1 MNSPM
6 NSLIRAA
13 ILLCISACVSISTLG
28 QSAADHKSLDPIVD
42 KALAGYNAG
51 DSKAF
56 FADYAKLVAAIAT
69 ETTFNAMYKGVYL
82 QMYGKYISREPIK
95 AETVLEG
102 DTPLLVYQGE
112 FEKNKKVRIS
122 VNFIKESGAF
132 KVMQIQFA
140 GM

>member
-1 MNSPM
+1 MNS
-6 NSLIRAA
+6 IVRAA
-13 ILLCISACVSISTLG
+13 ILLCFAACLSISAY
-28 QSAADHKSLDPIVD
+28 AADQKSLDTVVD

-56 FADYAKLVAAIAT
+56 FADYAKMVAAVAT
-69 ETTFNAMYKGVYL
+69 EATFNAMYKGMYF
-82 QMYGKYISREPIK
+82 QTYGKYISRQPIK

-102 DTPLLVYQGE
+102 DTPLLVYQAE
-112 FEKNKKVRIS
+112 FEKNKKVKIS
-122 VNFIKESGAF
+122 VNFIKEDGAF